1 MTMTIMT
8 EYRLNV
14 TIIPQY
20 HSCPYYYFRI
30 SSKYLADNII
40 SDIAPIKP
48 TKYIMAENIIFYISA
63 KIADL
68 YFAGNMM
75 IMRSSAKRSVP

>member
-48 TKYIMAENIIFYISA
+48 TKYIMV
-63 KIADL
+63 KI
-68 YFAGNMM
+68 Y
-75 IMRSSAKRSVP
+75 

>member
-48 TKYIMAENIIFYISA
+48 TKYIMGVKLEKRFTYR
-63 KIADL
+63 
-68 YFAGNMM
+68 YFWG
-75 IMRSSAKRSVP
+75 RFLRVFQ

>member
-48 TKYIMAENIIFYISA
+48 TKYIMV
-63 KIADL
+63 KIMSFLDFL
-68 YFAGNMM
+68 IKYYFFSIYKIPGC
-75 IMRSSAKRSVP
+75 